1 MLETLTVLALGVLT
15 AALILA
21 VVVSQLA
28 VFYGSTIAAL
38 ATITLLVFAAW
49 TIKEVRND
57 YR

>member
-1 MLETLTVLALGVLT
+1 MFETLTALALGVLT

-38 ATITLLVFAAW
+38 ATIGLIIFTAW
-49 TIKEVRND
+49 AIHEVRK
-57 YR
+57 

>member
-1 MLETLTVLALGVLT
+1 MFETLTALALGVLT